1 VRIYKKGRRQVA
13 VSPDIVGVSSGGRM
27 RSLNKLRRLRAVL
40 VGSRRLYYTKVWG
53 MDIHPTAQMSLRA
66 GLDKTYPKGVHV
78 GEHVYLAFN
87 STILTHDRT
96 RGLYVHTRIE
106 RNCFIGAGSM
116 ILPGVTV
123 GEGSVV
129 GAGSVVTKDVPPR
142 SVVAGNPAKIIKS
155 DVSVGKY
162 GRFVDADIRESA
174 LRSAGI

>member
-1 VRIYKKGRRQVA
+1 
-13 VSPDIVGVSSGGRM
+13 M
-27 RSLNKLRRLRAVL
+27 RSLNKLRRLRSLL
-40 VGSRRLYYTKVWG
+40 VGTRRLYFTKVWG
-53 MDIHPTAQMSLRA
+53 MDIHPTAQLSLRA
-66 GLDKTYPKGVHV
+66 GLDKTYPKGVHI

-129 GAGSVVTKDVPPR
+129 GAGSIVTKDVPPH
-142 SVVAGNPAKIIKS
+142 SVVAGNPAKVLKS
-155 DVSVGKY
+155 DVKVGKY
-162 GRFVDADIRESA
+162 GRFIDADVTEAA
-174 LRSAGI
+174 LREAGI